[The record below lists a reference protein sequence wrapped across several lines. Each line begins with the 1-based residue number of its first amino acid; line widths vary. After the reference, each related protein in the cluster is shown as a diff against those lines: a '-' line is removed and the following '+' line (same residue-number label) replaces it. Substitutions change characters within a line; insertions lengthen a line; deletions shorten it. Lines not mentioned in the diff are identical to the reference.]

1 MDYTHANETT
11 PGKYISI
18 SRDKT
23 IRLWECSGAF
33 DQIYEF
39 SSPNDQALCVAAHPT
54 EQLFACGFESGIV
67 RIFDIEKTNV
77 REDYN

>member
-39 SSPNDQALCVAAHPT
+39 SSPNDQALCVAALKAAGK
-54 EQLFACGFESGIV
+54 ELFSWV
-67 RIFDIEKTNV
+67 RL
-77 REDYN
+77 